1 MRKTKLIHLLK
12 NMSTRE
18 RTRFRELVFS
28 PFFNKN
34 EKVRRLCDYLL
45 DYAPAFE
52 DAALGKKEAFSAVFG
67 KDKNYDE
74 LGFNNII
81 SDLLQLA
88 YDLLAWQ
95 QYEQQPQLRQDLLL
109 SQLLER
115 DLATVHFDQQA
126 QKFRQCIRQE
136 GFQSFDHFYHDYRYY
151 DQLDQYSLSQARRY
165 DEGLQRKS
173 DNLDQYFIINKLR
186 IACDMLSRNT
196 VVNAGYQCHFLNE
209 ITGYYYQHESALQ
222 SLPVVRVYML
232 TLQLL
237 REQKEDLYFDWKKLL
252 GANNRLFPA
261 SELRIL
267 YNYGLNYCVRK
278 INSGDTTF
286 YREIFELYRLL
297 LEYKI
302 IFRNGTLTQWTFV
315 NIATSGIRLG
325 EFTWT
330 EYFIQNYKQYLLP
343 EARGNVVNYCLAS
356 VYYEKKDYKQALQ
369 LLHEVAF
376 PDAFYH
382 LAAKI
387 IQLKSYF
394 ELRETEA
401 FYSLL
406 EAARLYISR
415 NKQLSEYQ
423 KQSNINFCKMAARLY
438 HYHTDIALSSA
449 SKVEKE
455 RQSLARAIASVNPLA
470 NKNWLIQR
478 LAGE

>member
-1 MRKTKLIHLLK
+1 MRKTKLVHVLK
-12 NMSTRE
+12 NLNARE
-18 RTRFRELVFS
+18 RSRLRELVS
-28 PFFNKN
+28 SSFFNKN
-34 EKVRRLCDYLL
+34 DKVRRLCEYVMK
-45 DYAPAFE
+45 YGPAFE
-52 DAALGKKEAFSAVFG
+52 DANLDKKMVYTAVFG
-67 KDKNYDE
+67 NENSYDE
-74 LGFNNII
+74 LKLNNVI

-88 YDLLAWQ
+88 YDLLALL

-126 QKFRQCIRQE
+126 QKFRQNISRE
-136 GFQSFDHFYHDYRYY
+136 GFQSFDHFYHEYRYY

-165 DEGLQRKS
+165 DEGLQYKS
-173 DNLDQYFIINKLR
+173 DSLDQYYIVNKLR
-186 IACDMLSRNT
+186 IACDMLSRNA

-209 ITGYYYQHESALQ
+209 ITGYYHQNELALQ
-222 SLPVVRVYML
+222 TLPVVNVYMQ

-237 REQKEDLYFDWKKLL
+237 RGQREELYFEWKNLL
-252 GANNRLFPA
+252 GAHHRLFPA

-278 INSGDTTF
+278 INSGVTSF
-286 YREIFELYRLL
+286 YREIFDLYLLL
-297 LEYKI
+297 LEHKI
-302 IFRNGTLTQWTFV
+302 IFKNGMLTQWTFV

-325 EFTWT
+325 EFAWT
-330 EYFIQNYKQYLLP
+330 ENFIQNYKIYLLP
-343 EARGNVVNYCLAS
+343 EARNNVVNYCLAS
-356 VYYEKKDYKQALQ
+356 VYYENKDYPHALQ
-369 LLHEVAF
+369 LLNEVAF

-406 EAARLYISR
+406 EATRLYLSR

-423 KQSNINFCKMAARLY
+423 KLSNINFCKIAARLY
-438 HYHTDIALSSA
+438 HYHTHLALDA
-449 SKVEKE
+449 VAKLEKE
-455 RQSLARAIASVNPLA
+455 RLALARLIGTVNPLA
-470 NKNWLIQR
+470 NKDWLSQR
-478 LAGE
+478 LNGR